1 MKAQCPLLAAR
12 PVQAPSSAT
21 LRLTEGGQGRAEP
34 PKAPGRAYQLVTEE
48 IGTAPEMTAG
58 MSFLLYFDHVIIMRF
73 FVSYMS
79 Y

>member
-48 IGTAPEMTAG
+48 IRFEPEVSFG
-58 MSFLLYFDHVIIMRF
+58 MFSVLSCLCCDYEMLFLA
-73 FVSYMS
+73 
-79 Y
+79 